1 MKKVIPLFFFAL
13 FGFPMIASAET
24 AVTAESVLQSV
35 DMAWVMIAA
44 FLVFFMHAGFAM
56 VESGFTR
63 SKNALNIL
71 MKNFMTMSI
80 ASVLYFVVGY
90 GVMFGTSGGGFIGT
104 DGFLLS
110 GQEDQ
115 IGFFVFQAVFAAT
128 CATIIS
134 GAVAERIKLG
144 SYLLL
149 TIVMTGFIYPVVGHW
164 VWGGG
169 WLAELGFVDFA
180 GSTVVHLTG
189 ALGAVVAVMF
199 LGPRLGKYNGRT
211 VNVIPGHNIPL
222 GALGVF
228 ILWFGWFGF
237 NGGSTLAA
245 DPSLVP
251 SVIATTLL
259 SAAAGVL
266 GSGFYSYAKFK
277 RIDASLT
284 LNGALAG
291 LVGITAGTANVSLG
305 GALVIGLIAG
315 VILVEAVQFLDRVV
329 RIDDPVGAIAVH
341 GICGVW
347 GTLAV
352 GLFAVEGGLFYGG
365 GINLLGIQAVGVLAV
380 IAWTMLTTAAVVFV
394 IKSTVGIRVSR
405 EEEISGLDFS
415 EHGSQ
420 AYESSRGIFNEN
432 INPSADGD
440 FGVGLL
446 HRLDG
451 LNADSN
457 PNQKEEKAAQ

>member
-1 MKKVIPLFFFAL
+1 MKKVLPLVLLATL
-13 FGFPMIASAET
+13 GFPAAASAQATVTPET
-24 AVTAESVLQSV
+24 VMQSV
-35 DMAWVMIAA
+35 DMVWVMIAA

-56 VESGFTR
+56 VETGFTR

-71 MKNFMTMSI
+71 MKNFMTLSI
-80 ASVLYFVVGY
+80 ASVLYFIVGY
-90 GVMFGTSGGGFIGT
+90 GFMFGTSGGGIIGI
-104 DGFLLS
+104 DGFFLS

-134 GAVAERIKLG
+134 GAVAERMKLV

-149 TIVMTGFIYPVVGHW
+149 TVVMTGLIYPVVGHW

-169 WLAELGFVDFA
+169 WLSELGFVDFA

-189 ALGAVVAVMF
+189 ALGAVVTVML
-199 LGPRLGKYNGRT
+199 LGPRIGKYSGKT
-211 VNVIPGHNIPL
+211 VNVIQGHNIPM

-251 SVIATTLL
+251 KVIATTLL
-259 SAAAGVL
+259 SASTAVI
-266 GSGFYSYAKFK
+266 GSGLYSYFK
-277 RIDASLT
+277 YNRIDASLT

-291 LVGITAGTANVSLG
+291 LVGITAGTANVSLI
-305 GALVIGLIAG
+305 GAIFIGLIAG
-315 VILVEAVQFLDRVV
+315 VILVEAVQFFDRIV

-341 GICGVW
+341 GICGIW

-352 GLFAVEGGLFYGG
+352 GLFSVDGGLFYGG
-365 GINLLGIQAVGVLAV
+365 GVKLLSIQALGILAV
-380 IAWTMLTTAAVVFV
+380 IVWTMASSAAVVFTLKKT
-394 IKSTVGIRVSR
+394 IGIRVSR
-405 EEEISGLDFS
+405 QEEISGLDFA
-415 EHGSQ
+415 EHGST
-420 AYESSRGIFNEN
+420 AYESTKSIFNEN
-432 INPSADGD
+432 YDPSSRD

-446 HRLDG
+446 HRLDS
-451 LNADSN
+451 LDSTTETN
-457 PNQKEEKAAQ
+457 TKDHKTAQ